1 MGPSTPLD
9 QAVIFGVYNGA
20 VTQEPATD
28 SVRSFRWAYS
38 GPSLTEWLASLACTV
53 MIGSSMRSLAEMD
66 QPMTA
71 ASYYSKAPGMALL
84 QFANIGISLAFM
96 ALVLA
101 WIITRKN
108 TFPLLWL
115 LFSISA
121 LGIGLIW
128 TELFLALRQ
137 DKFQVYALTELPY
150 KPIAGGGIVGA
161 QILLTYLIFKL
172 PDGQLKIWQ
181 GLLLKA
187 AFSLGAWALQ
197 TGLWDLLS
205 RRSS

>member
-9 QAVIFGVYNGA
+9 RPVICGVYNES

-38 GPSLTEWLASLACTV
+38 GPGLTEWLASLACTV

-71 ASYYSKAPGMALL
+71 ASYYSKTPGIAIL
-84 QFANIGISLAFM
+84 QFANIGVSLAFM
-96 ALVLA
+96 ALVLG
-101 WIITRKN
+101 WIVTRKN
-108 TFPLLWL
+108 TFPLQWL
-115 LFSISA
+115 LYTISG

-128 TELFLALRQ
+128 TELVMALKQ

-172 PDGQLKIWQ
+172 PDGQLKTWQ
-181 GLLLKA
+181 SLLLKA

-197 TGLWDLLS
+197 TGLWDLIS
-205 RRSS
+205 RRPS